1 MEDKKAHVI
10 TKSAS
15 GGIST
20 SIYMRTNSGVMMWSP
35 NGISRYHGRASLDQ
49 DTVAAIAK
57 LSDFVGVMVHEGLL
71 GPELALYSCR
81 SLTGGVDSAGDDT
94 GRWNMGSGV
103 PPPKGQL
110 EHWERLCEA
119 RQVLAQFEPIGRAEE
134 ISAETAYANG
144 IRQGV
149 MVEFKNYDPDR
160 DVQTPPGG
168 MNNQWMGQQ
177 QLNYGFQQG
186 GGRFNPMAMNQFM
199 AMN

>member
-35 NGISRYHGRASLDQ
+35 KGISRYHGRASLDQ
-49 DTVAAIAK
+49 DTFAAIAK

-71 GPELALYSCR
+71 GPGLALCM
-81 SLTGGVDSAGDDT
+81 AE
-94 GRWNMGSGV
+94 
-103 PPPKGQL
+103 KA
-110 EHWERLCEA
+110 LCEA

-186 GGRFNPMAMNQFM
+186 GGGLNPMAMNQFM